1 MRRKNTGAYSEIFL
15 ETIGKRSTHYFSS
28 VGDVMIDAVVEQK
41 VIEGTVENRLIDVTK
56 NK

>member
-1 MRRKNTGAYSEIFL
+1 MAPPLRATRIGDVGEEIIL
-15 ETIGKRSTHYFSS
+15 EDTNIIDR
-28 VGDVMIDAVVEQK
+28 DVMIDAVVEQK